1 MDNRQKIENAFEVMK
16 RTQVISPLLLRADQ
30 ITGEKLQQHAKY
42 VSLEQGEKPLF
53 MVDVKMVMLGRVTG
67 LLVTDRN
74 VYYRVSNDRISIN
87 ESDKA
92 TWRKIKKEFPHSK
105 HRSDYPAV
113 KIGRLGVNVTHQN
126 EHLGRLIINFVKDT
140 FITNNRMGCAFITV
154 DALREAVPFYQ
165 KNGFKFL
172 KPSEASETGK
182 ETVPMYY
189 DLTQLL

>member
-1 MDNRQKIENAFEVMK
+1 MNSKRRIVRLTEYLPLKPFDCGNSDLNDFLLNDAKAYARHLLAVTYLLEDDKELLAFF
-16 RTQVISPLLLRADQ
+16 S
-30 ITGEKLQQHAKY
+30 
-42 VSLEQGEKPLF
+42 
-53 MVDVKMVMLGRVTG
+53 
-67 LLVTDRN
+67 
-74 VYYRVSNDRISIN
+74 VSNDRISIN

-113 KIGRLGVNVTHQN
+113 KIGRLGVNTNHQN

-140 FITNNRMGCAFITV
+140 FITNNRTGCAFITV
-154 DALREAVPFYQ
+154 DALKEAIPFYQ

-172 KPSEASETGK
+172 KPSEADKTEK
-182 ETVPMYY
+182 DTVSMYY

>member
-1 MDNRQKIENAFEVMK
+1 MQSRRIVRLTQDYAIKPFDCGNADLNDF
-16 RTQVISPLLLRADQ
+16 LLND
-30 ITGEKLQQHAKY
+30 AKHY
-42 VSLEQGEKPLF
+42 ASHLLAVTYLLEDE
-53 MVDVKMVMLGRVTG
+53 TE
-67 LLVTDRN
+67 LLA
-74 VYYRVSNDRISIN
+74 YFSVSNDRISIN

-113 KIGRLGVNVTHQN
+113 KIGRLGVSATHQN

-140 FITNNRMGCAFITV
+140 FITNNRTGCAFVTV
-154 DALREAVPFYQ
+154 DALKEAVPFYQ

-172 KPSEASETGK
+172 KPSESLNSDKDTI
-182 ETVPMYY
+182 PMYY